1 MDEVKNCGPCS
12 RCNNVKIRGV
22 PESVKQADLLPF
34 FTDVM
39 KAALPELPLEELLID
54 RIHRLPKPKHIPA
67 HLPRNT
73 IAHIHFYQTKE
84 TLMAAF
90 RQVDQLPE
98 QLQSLSL
105 FIDLSAHT
113 TQQCRQLATIT
124 KPLRNHHISYQWRY
138 LAKLLI
144 TKDDRLYTINS
155 LADGLR
161 LLRDWQILEA
171 ENSTSEGP
179 SSHHQELQERTCST
193 KHRPV

>member
-1 MDEVKNCGPCS
+1 MQIFLHRYS
-12 RCNNVKIRGV
+12 NVKIREV
-22 PESVKQADLLPF
+22 PESVKQAYLMAF

-39 KAALPELPLEELLID
+39 KAALPDLPLEELLID

-67 HLPRNT
+67 HLPRDT
-73 IAHIHFYQTKE
+73 IAHIHFFQTKE
-84 TLMAAF
+84 KLMAAF
-90 RQVDQLPE
+90 RQVDPHPE

-105 FIDLSAHT
+105 FIDLSVHT
-113 TQQCRQLATIT
+113 TQQRRQLPTIT

-138 LAKLLI
+138 PAKLLI
-144 TKDDRLYTINS
+144 TKDDRLYMINS

-171 ENSTSEGP
+171 ETSTPGGP
-179 SSHHQELQERTCST
+179 SSLPQDLPDRASPS